1 MISYDLPKT
10 VEVNG
15 REYAIR
21 SDFRAILDIITALN
35 DIDLQPREKS
45 LVVLEIFY
53 EDPDL
58 IPPADYE
65 EAIRACFRFMDG
77 GEERQSGNSPEIVDW
92 EKDFPLIVAPINHI
106 AGKDIR
112 GEENVHWWTFLAWY
126 GEISNDCTFA
136 QVLAIRDKQARGKP
150 LDKAENEWYQRNR
163 ALVDRKQKF
172 TASEEAFFKTIGG

>member
-1 MISYDLPKT
+1 MIRYDLPT
-10 VEVNG
+10 TIEVNG

-58 IPPADYE
+58 IPPADYD

-77 GEERQSGNSPEIVDW
+77 GEERRSGNSPEIVDW
-92 EKDFPLIVAPINHI
+92 VKDFPLIVAPINHI

-126 GEISNDCTFA
+126 GEISSECTFA
-136 QVLAIRDKQARGKP
+136 TVLLIRNKLATGKR
-150 LDKAENEWYQRNR
+150 LDKGEQEWYDRNR
-163 ALVDRKQKF
+163 DLVDRPVRYS
-172 TASEEAFFKTIGG
+172 TEEAEFLQKLGG